1 VDPIKALVLGL
12 LQGVLEWLPV
22 SSQGNLVLLAIT
34 LLGLEPSY
42 ALSFSVYLHVGTGL
56 AALVYFRRE
65 VARIIMRRIEDDR
78 RLFQFLVTATFVTGV
93 VGFPLFAFVEL
104 TSLYGEALLALTGVA
119 LLVTGLM
126 QKGRKSREMP
136 PLNGL
141 GLKDGLI
148 MGVVQGLAVI
158 PGLSRSG
165 VTTTAFLIKGFQGKE
180 AFRLS
185 FLMSI
190 PAVFVAAAG
199 LAFVKGIPPVDGGI
213 LVALLASFISALAS
227 IDLFIKLAQ
236 RMRFW
241 KLCVLL
247 GSIALLAV
255 LPSLF

>member
-1 VDPIKALVLGL
+1 MDPIKALVLGL

-22 SSQGNLVLLAIT
+22 SSQGNLVILAIT
-34 LLGLEPSY
+34 LLGLDPSY

-65 VARIIMRRIEDDR
+65 VARILMRGSEDDR
-78 RLFQFLVTATFVTGV
+78 RLFQFLVIATLLTGV
-93 VGFPLFAFVEL
+93 VGYPLFRFVGL
-104 TSLYGEALLALTGVA
+104 ASLYGEALLALTGVA
-119 LLVTGLM
+119 LLATGLM
-126 QKGRKSREMP
+126 QKGREGRDMP
-136 PLNGL
+136 PPDGL

-165 VTTTAFLIKGFQGKE
+165 VTTTALLIKGFRGKE

-190 PAVFVAAAG
+190 PAVFAAAAG
-199 LAFVKGIPPVDGGI
+199 LAIVEGIPPLDGGI

-227 IDLFIKLAQ
+227 IDLLIKLAQ
-236 RMRFW
+236 RTQFW
-241 KLCVLL
+241 KLCILL